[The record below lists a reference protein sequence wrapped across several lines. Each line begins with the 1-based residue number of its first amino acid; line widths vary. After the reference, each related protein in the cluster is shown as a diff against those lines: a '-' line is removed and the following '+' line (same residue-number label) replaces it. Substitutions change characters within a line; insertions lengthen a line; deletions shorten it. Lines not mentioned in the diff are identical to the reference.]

1 MEAVEGAATL
11 SSVPERQA
19 ETAGTEPP
27 LSRAPQGRTRTK
39 NRHPQHREGH
49 LYKIFFRAAATVPA
63 AMRSSSAHGDRP
75 CSGSVPTPAATLWSG
90 FWSGSGAGANDATAR
105 PGPELRRKRPDPY
118 ADKTL
123 PISSGHIALG
133 LSLSLSSACA
143 QQGEEGGVRT
153 AQVALCSL
161 FFFHKDER
169 RGTGISSTRASL
181 RAAEGGATGTGA
193 DGSWLHW
200 LKSVSRFPSSW

>member
-123 PISSGHIALG
+123 PISSGHIALR
-133 LSLSLSSACA
+133 LAVSLSSACV
-143 QQGEEGGVRT
+143 QQEEGGARPSE
-153 AQVALCSL
+153 VAPLRSL
-161 FFFHKDER
+161 FFNEDKR
-169 RGTGISSTRASL
+169 RGAGISSTRASL